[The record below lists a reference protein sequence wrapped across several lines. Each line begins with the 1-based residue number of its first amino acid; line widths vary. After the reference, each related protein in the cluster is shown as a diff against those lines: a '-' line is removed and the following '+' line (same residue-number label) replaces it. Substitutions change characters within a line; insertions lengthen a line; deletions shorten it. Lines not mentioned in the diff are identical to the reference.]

1 MRRVI
6 ATLASVILVACG
18 DDGGT
23 GPQGLILSRAATSG
37 DGQTGAPGTVLSPF
51 RVQLTNDG
59 VPVEGT
65 IINWAVTSG
74 GEGTLDVPTSVT
86 DASGFASA
94 TLTLGQTAGQT
105 TVTASGDR
113 RQRLSGQSSPA
124 PRSSRDCSSR
134 SNVVNNQFHAG
145 RRHHPARR
153 NGPLPLGRPAR
164 GTTTSS
170 RFRRRPSPASRPC
183 ATGRSPTRRRSTRRA
198 PTGTSA
204 RCMATAGSGMR
215 GEVVV
220 Q

>member
-1 MRRVI
+1 MRRVL

-65 IINWAVTSG
+65 IINWSVTG
-74 GEGTLDVPTSVT
+74 GGGTLDVPTGVT
-86 DASGFASA
+86 DASGLASA
-94 TLTLGQTAGQT
+94 TLTLGLSAGQT
-105 TVTASGDR
+105 MVTAS
-113 RQRLSGQSSPA
+113 
-124 PRSSRDCSSR
+124 
-134 SNVVNNQFHAG
+134 
-145 RRHHPARR
+145 
-153 NGPLPLGRPAR
+153 
-164 GTTTSS
+164 
-170 RFRRRPSPASRPC
+170 
-183 ATGRSPTRRRSTRRA
+183 ATGANGSPVLF
-198 PTGTSA
+198 TGTAVIPGLFEQVDVVDNMFTPTSVTIQPGGTVLFVWA
-204 RCMATAGSGMR
+204 AGADDHDIVPVAPATKPSQPTVRDGPFSHEETFNTAGTYRYFCSVHGSAGSGMR